1 LPSHKTQTMKRLV
14 LFFKRKYAKAKIW
27 FKKQS
32 QINQKENTENERMV
46 STICRK
52 LINHSSS
59 KFLIAPL
66 SGKRY
71 IKNTELGL
79 FIIMNEGRVSLTNHV
94 YHYDVF
100 LIQKDWERLVRMYDN
115 RTERDREIYETEI
128 RSQIVYSLSNVL
140 DKLNQDLR

>member
-1 LPSHKTQTMKRLV
+1 MSSIVR
-14 LFFKRKYAKAKIW
+14 FFKRKYAKIKIW

-32 QINQKENTENERMV
+32 QINQRDNYENEKIV
-46 STICRK
+46 LTICRK
-52 LINHSSS
+52 LINHPTS

-71 IKNTELGL
+71 IKNSELGL
-79 FIIMNEGRVSLTNHV
+79 FVIIDYNKISVTNHV

-100 LIQKDWERLVRMYDN
+100 VKQEDLTRVARMYDN
-115 RTERDREIYETEI
+115 RTERDREVYETEI

-140 DKLNQDLR
+140 SKINQNLSSDTQ